1 MHLELLKSRAVMSE
15 EGSCQQSKAEDT
27 LCLFW
32 LKSKAED
39 TESRHKHRE
48 AAPCLFFVIPNQLGI
63 GNMQFGS
70 TCMC

>member
-1 MHLELLKSRAVMSE
+1 MHLELLKCRAVMSE

-39 TESRHKHRE
+39 TESRHKHRQ
-48 AAPCLFFVIPNQLGI
+48 AARCLLFVIPNQLGI

-70 TCMC
+70 FSMC